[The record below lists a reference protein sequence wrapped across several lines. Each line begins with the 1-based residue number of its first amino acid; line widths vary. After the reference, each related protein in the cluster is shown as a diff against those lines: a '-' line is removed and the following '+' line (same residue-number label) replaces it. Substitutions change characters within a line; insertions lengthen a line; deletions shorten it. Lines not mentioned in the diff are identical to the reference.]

1 MADRGG
7 YMESIEEIPEPHVFT
22 AYLKIGA
29 ETYAVDFVERAQTS
43 H

>member
-7 YMESIEEIPEPHVFT
+7 YMESIEEIPEPHAFT

-29 ETYAVDFVERAQTS
+29 ETYAVDFVKQAPANQ
-43 H
+43 

>member
-7 YMESIEEIPEPHVFT
+7 YIESIEEIPEPHAFT

-29 ETYAVDFVERAQTS
+29 ETYAVDFVKRAQTS
-43 H
+43 Q